1 MTLPRRIAVGIA
13 VAVSIP
19 GVLVALAAML
29 YILYAIVGEP
39 WYRNVFLGYGV
50 KLFVLYSAF
59 LCGIAAATMVATGFA
74 MPRGRSGRF
83 AIAGFAIAGVAATM
97 LLESEFWSEADRFLP
112 RGLFLAPC
120 LVWTVVAGV
129 LCMRGSSDPDAALAV
144 ASSKPTIGGP

>member
-83 AIAGFAIAGVAATM
+83 AIAGFAIAGVAATT
-97 LLESEFWSEADRFLP
+97 FVSEAASKMVSSVMGSTAGTRARLP
-112 RGLFLAPC
+112 
-120 LVWTVVAGV
+120 
-129 LCMRGSSDPDAALAV
+129 
-144 ASSKPTIGGP
+144 